1 MSESLTVRRITVVTH
16 NRLEETL
23 VNQFAQLGAKGYTA
37 MDCRGRGEHELLQDV
52 FAGAT
57 RVRIEVVVQPEV
69 AEKILDYLAEPQ
81 FAHQPIMVT
90 VETLQVPSTSHV

>member
-57 RVRIEVVVQPEV
+57 RVRIEVVVQPDV